1 MLAGVRSVVP
11 DSNVDFGA
19 SFVRLAGV
27 IDDMTGARIG
37 AEIDIFIPA
46 SKSTDLDRRRSVLES
61 FLRNLLGEVDR
72 IRRIGSADSS
82 LGASRSTIEPT

>member
-1 MLAGVRSVVP
+1 MESLVP
-11 DSNVDFGA
+11 ADSDLVFGA
-19 SFVRLAGV
+19 SFVLLSEV
-27 IDDMTGARIG
+27 IDDMTTVSIG